1 MLTGKGASEILEHQQ
16 QKIITVEAIAM
27 KTQRLSNFIRGGWAI
42 AVLLTA
48 AGASPARG
56 ATIVVTNATDSGPGS
71 LRQAILSAN
80 STANVP
86 DVINFNIAGTGPFTI
101 SPLTALPALTD
112 PVVIDG
118 YTQPG
123 ASPNTLANGDDAVL
137 KIVVS
142 GNFGAIIIST
152 SNSVVRGLAIST
164 LGLGSAASLVNKSNV
179 VEGNFLGL
187 DATGTNTI
195 GGVALLIYTPN
206 NRVGGTTP
214 AARNVISGHP
224 ATGGIEMLDFGSG
237 NTVQGNFIGTDR
249 TGTKAIG
256 NSSRAVVCGMAV
268 SSNVIGG
275 TVAAARNIIS
285 GNFDRGITLDGS
297 NNIVQGNFIGTD
309 VTGLQPLGNA
319 RTGVEIGG
327 MGNLVGGT
335 NSGAGNVIAF
345 NGTDG
350 QGVFT
355 TNGVDLRAGATGST
369 ILGNSIFDNAGLGID
384 VNADGLVT
392 AGFPVLTVVSNTGS
406 ATVIKGT
413 FTPSVTF
420 RLELF
425 LNPAA
430 DPSGFGEGKT
440 LLTSTNVTTDGGGN
454 FTVNWPASITPGI
467 FVTATGN
474 GTTEFSQ
481 ARFVTAAGRTNSWTS
496 STSGKW
502 ETGANWSLNVPPF
515 IGHSLVLITNA
526 GTKTV
531 NNDATT
537 ATGFPSTLTISNLVI
552 GAPAGATNTLLLAHG
567 GTSTPLRI
575 LKTLTINSGG
585 ALVINNSALSIEG
598 PSGNPLGVDGAL
610 TLNGGSLTI
619 TNDGDQ
625 IFIGNNGT
633 GSFTVSNGTLQAY
646 YPIIGL
652 NAGANGTWNIAGG
665 TNIITT
671 VCDIADSLTATGMV
685 KMTGGQLSTPGIY
698 IGLFG
703 KATMIVSNG
712 IFQCAG
718 TADIASQDGAQ
729 GSFIAAGGTST
740 FDSILIGENSH
751 ATGAVLV
758 TGTALVQ
765 DNGQLDNRGTV
776 TVSGGSLN
784 VLGEF
789 DSIAPSNAL
798 IITGG
803 QFAATNDN
811 SFLTQVTVSNGTFLA
826 RDVFLGNGSGNLG
839 TFTVAGSGVVALPGS
854 FNGFNVGVNGGTG
867 ILSQVGGLIN
877 LTNTALNIGGLFSPA
892 TGQMTLSNGTTMA
905 QQVFV
910 GGQGGGNG
918 TATMAGGTLI
928 ASDLEV
934 NATSQFIFNQG
945 TLQTLSST
953 VANNLPFVVGNAI
966 NSAVYQLLGG
976 TNSFA
981 KGLRIANNGTLT
993 GSGTIAGGVTNFGVI
1008 APGSPV
1014 GRLNLTGA
1022 LVLSNSSD
1030 VRFELGGYTPGTQF
1044 DFVAVT
1050 GGATL
1055 GGTLAVSLT
1064 NNFESVMTNG
1074 ASFTVLTSGSPLT
1087 GAFANVASGGVLT
1100 TTDGYARF
1108 TVLYAGSTA
1117 LRLTN
1122 LVIVDSDGD
1131 GLPDWWEDKFG
1142 LNKNNPADASLDSDG
1157 DGVSNVNEFLA
1168 GTLPNNANSFF
1179 HVTAVNPEGGNLRI
1193 TWTTVGGKSYRVQTN
1208 APAASGSLTP
1218 NFADLSPLISVTGV
1232 GESTTNFLHIGGFTN
1247 APARYYRIR
1256 LGP

>member
-1 MLTGKGASEILEHQQ
+1 MYFDHYWTGTRTAEGPINMKTL
-16 QKIITVEAIAM
+16 
-27 KTQRLSNFIRGGWAI
+27 KTQRRNNLIGAAMII
-42 AVLLTA
+42 AGLCIALPLA
-48 AGASPARG
+48 PARG
-56 ATIVVTNATDSGPGS
+56 ATIPVTNTNDNGAGS
-71 LRQAILSAN
+71 LRQAIQSAN
-80 STANVP
+80 SSPNVL
-86 DVINFNIAGTGPFTI
+86 DTISFNIPGTGPFTI
-101 SPLTALPALTD
+101 NPTSTLPVVTD

-142 GNFGAIIIST
+142 GNFGAIIIGT

-164 LGLGSAASLVNKSNV
+164 LGLGTAASLVNKSNV

-187 DATGTNTI
+187 DATGTNAL

-224 ATGGIEMLDFGSG
+224 ATGGIEMLDFGSF

-268 SSNVIGG
+268 SSNLIGG
-275 TVAAARNIIS
+275 TIAAARNVIS

-309 VTGLQPLGNA
+309 VTGTQPLGNA

-327 MGNLVGGT
+327 TGNLVGGT
-335 NSGAGNVIAF
+335 NSGAGNLIAF

-355 TNGVDLRAGATGST
+355 TNGVDIRFGATGST
-369 ILGNSIFDNAGLGID
+369 VLGNSIFDNAGLGID
-384 VNADGLVT
+384 VNADGVVT
-392 AGFPVLTVVSNTGS
+392 TGFPVLTVVSNTGTT
-406 ATVIKGT
+406 TVIKGT

-440 LLTSTNVTTDGGGN
+440 LLTSTNVATDAGGN
-454 FTVNWPASITPGI
+454 FTVTGPAAITPGI

-474 GTTEFSQ
+474 GVTEFSQ
-481 ARFVTAAGRTNSWTS
+481 DRFVTAAGRTNSWTNS
-496 STSGKW
+496 LSGKW
-502 ETGANWSLNVPPF
+502 ETGVNWSLNVPPF
-515 IGHSLVLITNA
+515 IGQSLVLITNA

-552 GAPAGATNTLLLAHG
+552 GAPGGAINTLSLAHG
-567 GTSTPLRI
+567 STSTPLRI
-575 LKTLTINSGG
+575 LKSLNINSGG
-585 ALVINNSALSIEG
+585 ALVINNSAFSVEG
-598 PSGNPLGVDGAL
+598 PSGNPLGIDGAL
-610 TLNGGSLTI
+610 TLNGGLMTI

-625 IFIGNNGT
+625 MYIGNNGT
-633 GSFTVSNGTLQAY
+633 GSLTVSNGTLQAY

-729 GSFIAAGGTST
+729 GSFIAAGGSST

-765 DNGQLDNRGTV
+765 DNGALDNRGTV
-776 TVSGGSLN
+776 TVSGGSFN

-811 SFLTQVTVSNGTFLA
+811 SFLTHVTVSNGTFLA
-826 RDVFLGNGSGNLG
+826 RDVFLGNGSGKLG
-839 TFTVAGSGVVALPGS
+839 TFTVAGNGTVALPGS
-854 FNGFNVGVNGGTG
+854 FNGFSVGVNGGTG
-867 ILSQVGGLIN
+867 IVSQAGGLIN

-910 GGQGGGNG
+910 GGQGGGTG
-918 TATMAGGTLI
+918 TATMAGGTMI

-945 TLQTLSST
+945 TLQTLAST
-953 VANNLPFVVGNAI
+953 VANNLPFVVGNGFG
-966 NSAVYQLLGG
+966 SAVYQLLGG
-976 TNSFA
+976 TNSLA
-981 KGLRIANNGTLT
+981 KGLRIANTGTLT
-993 GSGTIAGGVTNFGVI
+993 GIGTIAGGVTNLGVI

-1014 GRLNLTGA
+1014 GRLNITGA

-1030 VRFELGGYTPGTQF
+1030 LRFDLGGYTSGTQF
-1044 DFVAVT
+1044 DFVNVSAS
-1050 GGATL
+1050 ATL
-1055 GGTLAVSLT
+1055 GGKLSVSLT
-1064 NNFESVMTNG
+1064 NNFQSVMTNG
-1074 ASFTVLTSGSPLT
+1074 ASFTILTAGTPLT
-1087 GAFANVASGGVLT
+1087 GAFTNVASGGVLT
-1100 TTDGYARF
+1100 TIDGYARF
-1108 TVLYAGSTA
+1108 TVLYAGATT
-1117 LRLTN
+1117 LRLTG
-1122 LVIVDSDGD
+1122 LVIIDTDGD
-1131 GLPDWWEDKFG
+1131 GMPDWWEDQYG
-1142 LNKNNPADASLDSDG
+1142 LNKNSAADAALDSDG
-1157 DGVSNVNEFLA
+1157 DGASNLNEFRA
-1168 GTLPNNANSFF
+1168 GTVPTNPNSVFRISAIQ
-1179 HVTAVNPEGGNLRI
+1179 PEASNLRI
-1193 TWTTVGGKSYRVQTN
+1193 TWTTVGGKSYQVQTN
-1208 APAASGSLTP
+1208 APTADGGITT
-1218 NFADLSPLISVTGV
+1218 NFADFSPLISVNGS
-1232 GESTTNFLHIGGFTN
+1232 GESTTNFLHAGGFTN
-1247 APARYYRIR
+1247 SVRYYRIR